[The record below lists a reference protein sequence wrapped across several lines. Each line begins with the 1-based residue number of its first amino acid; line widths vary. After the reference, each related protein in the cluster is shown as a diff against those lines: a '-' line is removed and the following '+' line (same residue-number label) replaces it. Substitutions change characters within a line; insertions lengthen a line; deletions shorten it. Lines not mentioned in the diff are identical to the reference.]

1 MSAISSALQ
10 SRPSSVSTAQTTAIG
25 GNPVLRS
32 RASDSSAIP
41 DRAVMPP
48 GRSTKGMTWPGVV
61 IAPGQTGSCT
71 AARIVT
77 ARSRA
82 DIPVETPSQASNEI
96 PTSTSSRGPLRR
108 GSTLRPRAAKRSSC
122 IASETIPRAVPAIW
136 LIIPGETNA
145 AGAINQTLPLLS
157 SMATVSASRSWRM
170 HPATPRLGKPRCEE
184 RRALSTT
191 ASRHERLKMAFGNKS
206 LGGNGHGHVCPGRS
220 RANSRDQE

>member
-145 AGAINQTLPLLS
+145 AGRHQPDV
-157 SMATVSASRSWRM
+157 TVAVFDGNGFRQSKLADASCNA
-170 HPATPRLGKPRCEE
+170 PVGQAAL
-184 RRALSTT
+184 RRA
-191 ASRHERLKMAFGNKS
+191 ASPQHDCIPA
-206 LGGNGHGHVCPGRS
+206 
-220 RANSRDQE
+220 